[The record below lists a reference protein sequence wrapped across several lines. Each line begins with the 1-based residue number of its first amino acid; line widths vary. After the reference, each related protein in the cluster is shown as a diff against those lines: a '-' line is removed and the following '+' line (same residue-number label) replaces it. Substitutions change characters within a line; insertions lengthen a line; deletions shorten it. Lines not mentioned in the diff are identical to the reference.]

1 MGTLTIGFMEEVNNF
16 LNALHLLF
24 IIKHYNIDSII
35 VPKLQ
40 KNRKENKKKLFHS
53 FTAEIQIQ
61 VVWFQRLHS

>member
-40 KNRKENKKKLFHS
+40 KNRKENRKNSSTLLLLRFKSK
-53 FTAEIQIQ
+53 
-61 VVWFQRLHS
+61 